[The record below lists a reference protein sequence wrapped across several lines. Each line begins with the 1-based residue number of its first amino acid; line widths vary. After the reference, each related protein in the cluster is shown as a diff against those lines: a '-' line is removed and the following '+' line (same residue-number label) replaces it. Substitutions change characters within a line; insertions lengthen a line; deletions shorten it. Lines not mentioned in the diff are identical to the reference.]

1 MTNGKYIISLILILT
16 LLVSAASAASLTVG
30 PKAAYKTVQSAVNA
44 AHDGDT
50 INVLAGTYPERVF
63 ITENHVNFVGQPGKY
78 PTVYG
83 FVMGQ
88 STKALGAANIN
99 GFRITKY
106 GIIGGSFGSNTIQ
119 NNYFVNCGVVGLADN
134 WGNNNFINNQFTNG
148 GIHLASASR
157 DNVVTGNTF
166 YKAKIG
172 LELIQGAYCTKISGN
187 TFSNCVIG
195 IKVKAIPSILTNN
208 KYIKNKVNIQTGNF

>member
-1 MTNGKYIISLILILT
+1 MANAKYVISIILIFFV
-16 LLVSAASAASLTVG
+16 LVSAASAASLTVG

-44 AHDGDT
+44 AQNGDT
-50 INVLAGTYPERVF
+50 INVLVGTYPEGVV
-63 ITENHVNFVGQPGKY
+63 INDKSLNFVGQPGKY

-83 FVMGQ
+83 FSMGQ
-88 STKALGAANIN
+88 TTNALGAANIN
-99 GFRITKY
+99 GFKIMKY
-106 GIIGGSFGSNTIQ
+106 GVFGGCLGGNTIK
-119 NNYFVNCGVVGLADN
+119 NNYFVNCGVAGGGT

-148 GIHLASASR
+148 GIYLDEGSR

-172 LELIQGAYCTKISGN
+172 LELIQGAYCSRISGN

-195 IKVKAIPSILTNN
+195 VKIKAIPSALINN
-208 KYIKNKVNIQTGNF
+208 KYINNRINIQTGNF

>member
-1 MTNGKYIISLILILT
+1 MVNLKYIISLMMVLI

-44 AHDGDT
+44 AQNGDT
-50 INVLAGTYPERVF
+50 INVLAGTYPERVL

-78 PTVYG
+78 PIVYG

-88 STKALGAANIN
+88 STNALGAANIN
-99 GFRITKY
+99 GFKITKY
-106 GIIGGSFGSNTIQ
+106 GVIGGYFGGSTIK
-119 NNYFVNCGVVGLADN
+119 NNYFINCGVTGGEG
-134 WGNNNFINNQFTNG
+134 WWNNNFINNQFTNG
-148 GIHLASASR
+148 GIHLDAGSR

-166 YKAKIG
+166 NKAKIG
-172 LELIQGAYCTKISGN
+172 LELIQGAYCSRISGN

-195 IKVKAIPSILTNN
+195 VKIKAIPSALINN
-208 KYIKNKVNIQTGNF
+208 KYINNRINVQTGNF

>member
-1 MTNGKYIISLILILT
+1 MTNVKYIISTLLILT

-30 PKAAYKTVQSAVNA
+30 PKSTYKTFQSAVNA
-44 AHDGDT
+44 AHGGDT
-50 INVLAGTYPERVF
+50 INVLAGTYPERV
-63 ITENHVNFVGQPGKY
+63 IIRDNRLNFVGQPGKY

-88 STKALGAANIN
+88 STNALGAANIN
-99 GFRITKY
+99 GFKITKY
-106 GIIGGSFGSNTIQ
+106 GVIGGYFGGNTIR
-119 NNYFVNCGVVGLADN
+119 NNYFVNCGVTGGEA
-134 WGNNNFINNQFTNG
+134 WWNNNFINNQFTNG
-148 GIHLASASR
+148 GIHLDGGSR

-187 TFSNCVIG
+187 TFSNCGIG
-195 IKVKAIPSILTNN
+195 VKIKAIPSILIGN

>member
-1 MTNGKYIISLILILT
+1 MTNSKYIITVILILT

-30 PKAAYKTVQSAVNA
+30 SKATYKTVQSAVNA
-44 AHDGDT
+44 AQNGDT
-50 INVLAGTYPERVF
+50 INVLTGTYPERVF
-63 ITENHVNFVGQPGKY
+63 INDKHLNFVGQSGKY

-88 STKALGAANIN
+88 STNGLGAANIN

-106 GIIGGSFGSNTIQ
+106 GVIGGRFSGNTIR
-119 NNYFVNCGVVGLADN
+119 NNYFVNCGVSGGEG
-134 WGNNNFINNQFTNG
+134 WWNNNFINNQFTNG
-148 GIHLASASR
+148 GIHLEGGSR

-195 IKVKAIPSILTNN
+195 VKIKAITSVLTGN
-208 KYIKNKVNIQTGNF
+208 KYIKNTINIQTGNF